1 MKELSIAIHQ
11 PEHFPYMGFF
21 QKMRFSDIFVIL
33 DNVKYKKGSFQ
44 NRNRFLNNSG
54 KDEWFTV
61 PVEKKATSK
70 LIKDV
75 HVSPDPLWR
84 KKILIKFAQNLKVD
98 VSDIYESES
107 LLDIN
112 MRSIK
117 WCMHRLGIRTPLV
130 MASDL
135 SPAGRKSELLANIV
149 RSLSGSRYISGP
161 SGRNYLE
168 KSYFSGIEVF
178 FFDPLIDNYYS
189 TLYNIVIKG
198 NNVE

>member
-1 MKELSIAIHQ
+1 M
-11 PEHFPYMGFF
+11 
-21 QKMRFSDIFVIL
+21 
-33 DNVKYKKGSFQ
+33 
-44 NRNRFLNNSG
+44 
-54 KDEWFTV
+54 
-61 PVEKKATSK
+61 EKKATSK

-75 HVSPDPLWR
+75 VVSPDSLWR

-98 VSDIYESES
+98 VSDIYNSES

-135 SPAGRKSELLANIV
+135 SPTGRKSELLANIV

-161 SGRNYLE
+161 SGRKYLE
-168 KSYFSGIEVF
+168 KSYFRGIEIF
-178 FFDPLIDNYYS
+178 FFDPSIENYYS
-189 TLYNIVIKG
+189 ALYNIAI
-198 NNVE
+198 NQDDVE

>member
-75 HVSPDPLWR
+75 LVSSDPLWR

-117 WCMHRLGIRTPLV
+117 WCRHRLGIRTPLV